1 MKGIAINNISK
12 SYDKVRALDNVQ
24 LQLQE
29 NKIYGLLGRNGAGK
43 TSLLN
48 IINGRIFADSGQV
61 LVDGD
66 PALENDKV
74 LRKLFMTSEKTLY
87 PESMRIGE
95 VYEWTRTFYPDF
107 DMAYA
112 KKASD
117 LFELDTRKKV
127 KSLSTGFVSIFKLVA
142 ALSANTPYLF
152 FDEPVLGLDANNRD
166 LFYRLLLE
174 KYCESPCTIV
184 ISTHLIEEVSSVIE
198 DVIVIKSGTI
208 LVNEP
213 RESLLSRGYT
223 VSGMAGAVDAWT
235 KGKNIMAAD
244 TLGGLKTAYI
254 LDENKA
260 DLPSDLTLGKMDLQ
274 KLFIHLTNS

>member
-24 LQLQE
+24 LHLEE

-48 IINGRIFADSGQV
+48 IINGRLFADSGQV
-61 LVDGD
+61 LVDGE
-66 PALENDKV
+66 PALENDVV

-87 PESMRIGE
+87 PESMRIKV

-112 KKASD
+112 QKASD

-166 LFYRLLLE
+166 LFYKLLLE
-174 KYCESPCTIV
+174 KYCANPCTIV

-198 DVIVIKSGTI
+198 EVIVIKSGTI

-213 RESLLSRGYT
+213 RESLLSRGYA

-260 DLPSDLTLGKMDLQ
+260 NVPSDLTLGKLDLQ

>member
-24 LQLQE
+24 LHLQE